1 MRTCLLKTNSG
12 HQRSGAA
19 AVEFAIVLP
28 IILTFLLGCVDYG
41 RALHWSIAVSN
52 AADIGTYYAATHRV
66 SPITV
71 QDWEEKIRTIVIEEL
86 DDHPQFSADDLNIQ
100 IASVTEVDGNLLVTV
115 SAAYQFRTI
124 VSWPTIPNT
133 IPLKATVTYRQFQ

>member
-1 MRTCLLKTNSG
+1 MRSCSTNRKSENR
-12 HQRSGAA
+12 RSGAA

-28 IILTFLLGCVDYG
+28 IILTFFLGCVDYG

-52 AADIGTYYAATHRV
+52 AADTGTYYAATHRV
-66 SPITV
+66 SPITI
-71 QDWEEKIRTIVIEEL
+71 QDWEAKIRTIVIDEL
-86 DDHPQFSADDLNIQ
+86 DDHPQFTADDLDIQ
-100 IASVTEVDGNLLVTV
+100 ITSVTEVDGNLLVTV
-115 SAAYQFRTI
+115 SANYQFRTI